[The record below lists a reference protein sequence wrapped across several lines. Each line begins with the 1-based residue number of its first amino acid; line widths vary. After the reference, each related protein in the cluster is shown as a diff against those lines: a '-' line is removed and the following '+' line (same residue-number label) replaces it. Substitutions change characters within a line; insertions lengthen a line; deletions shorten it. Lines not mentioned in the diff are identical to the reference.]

1 MNKVIEVYSDVVKT
15 LEDIQKDLVDQF
27 AINNISLA
35 IDIVKTYADSKERK
49 REEGWFSVKEAL
61 PPEFTKVEIKFYN
74 DTTDRLE
81 VAQDRLVDGKW
92 VMTSILDRV
101 VVVAWRPI
109 NGDDSI
115 D

>member
-1 MNKVIEVYSDVVKT
+1 MNKVVEVYNDIVKT

-35 IDIVKTYADSKERK
+35 IDIVKTYADSKKEK
-49 REEGWFSVKEAL
+49 EDGWFSVKEAL

-81 VAQDRLVDGKW
+81 VAQDRLVNGKW
-92 VMTSILDRV
+92 VMTSILDKV